1 VFILKISSMKFPF
14 GLNFLAIFL
23 CGCIGI
29 FIGLSSYTFYYAQ
42 GASYLSNDPKA
53 CANCHIMREQY
64 DGWQKASHHAVAT
77 CNDCHIPQEFIPK
90 YLTKLKNGFWHSKG
104 FTLQDFDEPIR
115 VLPKNRVILQ
125 KNCLHCHG
133 ELVSEIVTHPGNDK
147 KMLDCIHCHS
157 SVGHGPTL

>member
-1 VFILKISSMKFPF
+1 MKLPF
-14 GLNFLAIFL
+14 GVSFLAVFL
-23 CGCIGI
+23 CGCVGV
-29 FIGLSSYTFYYAQ
+29 FIGLSGYTFYYAQ
-42 GASYLSNDPKA
+42 GMSYLSNNPAA

-77 CNDCHIPQEFIPK
+77 CNDCHIPHEFVPK

-115 VLPKNRVILQ
+115 ILPKNRVVLQ

-133 ELVSEIVTHPGNDK
+133 ELVSLIATHPGNDR
-147 KMLDCIHCHS
+147 KMLDCIHCHTN
-157 SVGHGPTL
+157 VGHGPRL